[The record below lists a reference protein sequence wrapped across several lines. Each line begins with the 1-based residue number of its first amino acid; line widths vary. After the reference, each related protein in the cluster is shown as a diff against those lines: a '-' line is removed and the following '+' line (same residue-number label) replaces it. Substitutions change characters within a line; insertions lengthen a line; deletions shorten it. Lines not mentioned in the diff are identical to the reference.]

1 MNFIATGM
9 LAAII
14 ATTQI
19 SYASDAR
26 AGQADS
32 EPAFVRKAKDFIE
45 KDLADPDS
53 VLYRRITFLDE
64 GDGFTTVCGEFNAKN
79 RVGGYVGYQTF
90 SVSNMPPR
98 DPWLLI
104 AASSVTDDEYAKGL
118 KRPLSGDPNDPI
130 FVRSFC
136 EE

>member
-32 EPAFVRKAKDFIE
+32 EPAFVRKAKDVIE

-53 VLYRRITFLDE
+53 VRYRKITFLDE

-79 RVGGYVGYQTF
+79 RAGGYVGYQSF
-90 SVSNMPPR
+90 SVSGSPSR
-98 DPWLLI
+98 DPWVQI
-104 AASSVTDDEYAKGL
+104 AASTVTDDEYARGL
-118 KRPLSGDPNDPI
+118 KQPFSGDPNDPI
-130 FVRSFC
+130 WVRSFC